1 MRLILLSQNQT
12 KMRKIGILLL
22 FFVVLLSSNPLLA
35 QRGKGANKNKVKGHQ
50 IAIKIDGA
58 QDSIIYLAIH
68 YREKLMLRDS
78 ARNDG
83 RNAFLFKGDEPY
95 QEGLYTLVS
104 QDRRPYLNFIIDG
117 SQEFTYFIDTV
128 GDVRNFNVKNSPQN
142 EEMLRFQ
149 RKTVYAQMQ
158 IKEYQEMINK
168 YKETDEDSLE
178 FYNQKVR
185 DVNNEMEQ
193 FITELIDKN
202 PTFLFSKLQKSYR
215 QIEVPDPPVRA
226 DGTIDSN
233 YQAAYYRTHYW
244 DNFDLT
250 DNRFIYLPSL
260 ERAMNEYFNQ
270 ILWLHEPDTIN
281 HYVDMVI
288 QKTEGDSVMYRY
300 FVERLSYIFET
311 SKIIG
316 HDAVFV
322 HIANENQL
330 KGKCYWI
337 DEELLGRYKRRVKGL
352 EPTLIG
358 KIAPEI
364 IMPDTS
370 FTTDFNQWHSS
381 YNMKKPYVILW
392 FYDPACH
399 TCKTESEHLRAV
411 YDSLE
416 AIGQRNF
423 DVYAIGSD
431 SDTER
436 LKKYIKEKN
445 YPWLNVGGNS
455 ANIDYIAAFNIIG
468 NPTMFIFDNKTR
480 KIILNKRIEMS
491 AIPIFLEQHEK
502 IEKMKQERMEKQ

>member
-1 MRLILLSQNQT
+1 MR
-12 KMRKIGILLL
+12 RIGIFLL
-22 FFVVLLSSNPLLA
+22 FFIILLSSNPILA
-35 QRGKGANKNKVKGHQ
+35 QRGKGGSKNKGKGHH
-50 IAIKIDGA
+50 IAVKIDGA

-68 YREKLMLRDS
+68 YRERLLLRDS

-83 RNAFLFKGDEPY
+83 RSAFLFKGDNPY
-95 QEGLYTLVS
+95 EEGLYTLVS
-104 QDRRPYLNFIIDG
+104 QDRKPYLNFIIDG
-117 SQEFTYFIDTV
+117 GQEFTYFIDTL
-128 GDVRNFNVKNSPQN
+128 GDVRNFSVKNSPQN

-149 RKTVYAQMQ
+149 RKTVQAQMLVR
-158 IKEYQEMINK
+158 EYQEKINE
-168 YKETDEDSLE
+168 YKETNEDSLE

-185 DVNNEMEQ
+185 DVNSEMEQ
-193 FITELIDKN
+193 FITELIEKN

-215 QIEVPDPPVRA
+215 QIEIPDPPVRD

-233 YQAAYYRTHYW
+233 FQAVYYRTNYW
-244 DNFDLT
+244 DNFDLL
-250 DNRFIYLPSL
+250 DARFIYLPSL
-260 ERAMNEYFNQ
+260 ERAMKEYFTQ
-270 ILWLHEPDTIN
+270 ILWFHETDTITR
-281 HYVDMVI
+281 YIDMVLH
-288 QKTEGDSVMYRY
+288 KVEGDSLMYRQ
-300 FVERLSYIFET
+300 FVDWLSYQFET

-322 HIANENQL
+322 HIAKENQL
-330 KGKCYWI
+330 KGKCFWVD
-337 DEELLGRYKRRVKGL
+337 DELMAKYERRIKGM

-381 YNMKKPYVILW
+381 YSMKKPYVILW

-399 TCKTESEHLRAV
+399 TCKTESEQLRVV

-431 SDTER
+431 PDKER
-436 LKKYIKEKN
+436 LKKYVKEKN

-455 ANIDYIAAFNIIG
+455 ANIDYIAVYNIIG
-468 NPTMFIFDNKTR
+468 NPAMYIFDNRTR

-491 AIPIFLEQHEK
+491 AIPTFLEQHER
-502 IEKMKQERMEKQ
+502 IEQLKQERMEKQ